1 MDAFFSLGPNP
12 SAHQGGLGESQC
24 LPNRE
29 TRQRGM
35 KVGLASRTLGL
46 GKGWRVLGAPPQ
58 SCRAE
63 GTGQPRRRLT
73 LHATVCQSARVPEC
87 MEAGGSGGGPLPQ
100 LGTLGAPDEGGRV
113 WRDPLHGQESL
124 RPAGMPPR
132 QGFPVQEGNW
142 RRMEGQTTGKD
153 RWTDK

>member
-12 SAHQGGLGESQC
+12 SARQGGLGESQC

-63 GTGQPRRRLT
+63 GTGSCGAEPGQPRRRLT
-73 LHATVCQSARVPEC
+73 FHATVCQSARVHGGWREWMRPSSTAGD
-87 MEAGGSGGGPLPQ
+87 AGGPRRGRPRVEGLAPWTGVPEASRHATQAGVSSSGRELEKDGG
-100 LGTLGAPDEGGRV
+100 ADNR
-113 WRDPLHGQESL
+113 
-124 RPAGMPPR
+124 
-132 QGFPVQEGNW
+132 
-142 RRMEGQTTGKD
+142 
-153 RWTDK
+153 

>member
-73 LHATVCQSARVPEC
+73 LHATVCHSARVHGGWREWRRPSFTAGD
-87 MEAGGSGGGPLPQ
+87 AGGPGRGRPRVEGPAPRTGVPEASRHAPQAGVSSSGRELEKDGG
-100 LGTLGAPDEGGRV
+100 ADNR
-113 WRDPLHGQESL
+113 
-124 RPAGMPPR
+124 
-132 QGFPVQEGNW
+132 
-142 RRMEGQTTGKD
+142 
-153 RWTDK
+153 

>member
-1 MDAFFSLGPNP
+1 MQRMDAFFSLGPNP

-46 GKGWRVLGAPPQ
+46 GKGWHVLGAPPQ

-73 LHATVCQSARVPEC
+73 LHATVCQSAWRLEGVE
-87 MEAGGSGGGPLPQ
+87 EALFHSWGRWGPRTREAACGGTYS
-100 LGTLGAPDEGGRV
+100 T
-113 WRDPLHGQESL
+113 
-124 RPAGMPPR
+124 
-132 QGFPVQEGNW
+132 
-142 RRMEGQTTGKD
+142 D
-153 RWTDK
+153 RSP